1 MIPFPPPIGQLSHQQ
16 INLNSYDAEIVGI
29 NLKTILI
36 KRMNYNFSI
45 IDKGKDSLE
54 CFLKEGL
61 HIKNKSPAI
70 NGKFNNGF
78 II

>member
-1 MIPFPPPIGQLSHQQ
+1 MSEYESSVRLPHQAKRTTLGRH
-16 INLNSYDAEIVGI
+16 ISENHFGNN
-29 NLKTILI
+29 NLKTSF
-36 KRMNYNFSI
+36 KFSI

-61 HIKNKSPAI
+61 HIKNKNPRM

-78 II
+78 LI